1 MSLFRKIVPL
11 LAIAAL
17 AGFGTGS
24 PAAAAGV
31 SIVVNGATVN
41 FDQPPEERAGRVFVP
56 LRGVFEKLGASVV
69 YANGQINA
77 TGNGR
82 NISLHIG
89 STSATVNGQP
99 VGVDVAPYLVGAR
112 TLVPLRFV
120 AQALGASVNYDNGTR
135 VVTVKSGNG
144 GTVAAA
150 PPAAAATVDILDKS
164 PGAGA
169 NIANNRPTI
178 SGRFSS
184 AVDANSVRISLDG
197 RTAEGN
203 SFYNSSEVFS
213 WVPPILPP
221 SKHTVTVTGKSS
233 AGVAFARSWSF
244 FTGNSGGVGLTI
256 SRPAAGAKVGASFT
270 VTGHTA
276 ASAHVHIVAASS
288 ANVVGGILRVQT
300 GQQQY
305 DVTADS
311 NGNFTQEVSLPA
323 VSGGDVVLI
332 VTAAS
337 PSGANATPKRLVLHT

>member
-1 MSLFRKIVPL
+1 MSFLKRMYIPL
-11 LAIAAL
+11 LAIAVL
-17 AGFGTGS
+17 ARFGNST

-31 SIVVNGATVN
+31 TIVVNGATVN
-41 FDQPPEERAGRVFVP
+41 FDQPPVERAGRVFVP

-99 VGVDVAPYLVGAR
+99 VAVDVAPFLVGAR

-144 GTVAAA
+144 TVAAA
-150 PPAAAATVDILDKS
+150 PPPASTIDILDKS
-164 PGAGA
+164 PAAGA

-184 AVDANSVRISLDG
+184 PVDANSVRISLDG
-197 RTAEGN
+197 RNAEGN

-213 WVPPILPP
+213 WVPPVLPA
-221 SKHTVTVTGKSS
+221 SKHTVTVSGKSS
-233 AGVAFARSWSF
+233 AGAAFSRSWSF
-244 FTGNSGGVGLTI
+244 FTGSSGGIGLTI
-256 SRPAAGAKVGASFT
+256 SPPAAGAKVGASFS
-270 VTGHTA
+270 VTGQTA

-311 NGNFTQEVSLPA
+311 NGNFEQEVSLPA

-332 VTAAS
+332 VTATS